1 MPYRGRNPARQRA
14 QIENIHMQAG
24 FTATWRRFV
33 SADDGIAVMGIE
45 GSAYY
50 SELTITAQIG
60 AFGTTTQSEEQQ
72 SQAGMIAA
80 GRFPIVTR
88 EEFGTRDEFKWRGD
102 TYRIESNSIPAPISN
117 QWITIVKRGN

>member
-1 MPYRGRNPARQRA
+1 MPYRGRNTERQRA
-14 QIENIHMQAG
+14 QVENIHMQAG

-33 SADDGIAVMGIE
+33 SADAGIAVMGIE

-60 AFGTTTQSEEQQ
+60 AGNISEERQ
-72 SQAGMIAA
+72 SPAGMIAA
-80 GRFPIVTR
+80 GRFSIVTR